1 MSIVCHLDVPGT
13 SSTCSTDTNIQIDE
27 YLNTKFLAQALTRA
41 AYASLGLQTFFTSGP
56 TETKAWTISKG
67 MTAPQVLY
75 YLSDFI
81 LLNE

>member
-1 MSIVCHLDVPGT
+1 MSIVCHLDVPDT
-13 SSTCSTDTNIQIDE
+13 SSTCSTDTNIQIE
-27 YLNTKFLAQALTRA
+27 HLITKFLAQALTRA

-67 MTAPQVLY
+67 MTAPQVLT

-81 LLNE
+81 LSNE